1 MKTKFVLLTISS
13 AVALGIIWPIVKGEA
28 QDKRVLVWVCPGN
41 SDARGVAQGI
51 EAKFNSTLRFE
62 TVKDTYNTDIVVFVN
77 CMSVEN
83 NTNTLRNQWVCS
95 SIAQVVVGD
104 IVAIPYDEADNLV
117 VGTPEYAATA
127 IFEKTVSRS
136 SDGELQKVRDRF
148 RKKVSLYCKMLNCAE
163 QEK

>member
-1 MKTKFVLLTISS
+1 MRTRFLLFAVSS
-13 AVALGIIWPIVKGEA
+13 AVALGVIWPIVKSKA
-28 QDKRVLVWVCPGN
+28 QDKKVRVWVYPGN
-41 SDARGVAQGI
+41 SDARGVAQGV

-62 TVKDTYNTDIVVFVN
+62 TVKDTYNTDMVVFVN
-77 CMSVEN
+77 CMSVED

-104 IVAIPYDEADNLV
+104 IVAVPYDEADDLV

-127 IFEKTVSRS
+127 IFERTVSRS
-136 SDGELQKVRDRF
+136 SDRELQKARDLF
-148 RKKVSLYCKMLNCAE
+148 RKKVSLYCKMFACVE